1 MKEAEMAAI
10 ADMISEVLLDI
21 KNVEAAHKV
30 RSPRARI
37 DGEVSAAV
45 SLKTPD
51 SKLMFSVGQKVVLV
65 DDKWP
70 ETVRQ
75 VYLQLPVLDTVY
87 VVRAVRV
94 GVKADELIMDMRR
107 VLEPSVL
114 LIGLVN
120 PVNKLGVEAGFA
132 AHRFR
137 ALDEL
142 KTKTTVEEEITAH

>member
-1 MKEAEMAAI
+1 
-10 ADMISEVLLDI
+10 
-21 KNVEAAHKV
+21 
-30 RSPRARI
+30 
-37 DGEVSAAV
+37 
-45 SLKTPD
+45 
-51 SKLMFSVGQKVVLV
+51 MFSVGQKVVLV

-70 ETVRQ
+70 ESVKSL
-75 VYLQLPVLDTVY
+75 YLQLPVLDTVY

-107 VLEPSVL
+107 VLEPSL
-114 LIGLVN
+114 LLVSIIN

-142 KTKTTVEEEITAH
+142 KNRTSVAEVAEV

>member
-1 MKEAEMAAI
+1 
-10 ADMISEVLLDI
+10 
-21 KNVEAAHKV
+21 
-30 RSPRARI
+30 
-37 DGEVSAAV
+37 
-45 SLKTPD
+45 
-51 SKLMFSVGQKVVLV
+51 MFNVGQKVVLV

-75 VYLQLPVLDTVY
+75 LYLQLPVLDTVY

-107 VLEPSVL
+107 VLEPSL
-114 LIGLVN
+114 LLVGIYN
-120 PVNKLGVEAGFA
+120 PANNLGVEAGFA

-142 KTKTTVEEEITAH
+142 KKESVKEQEALV